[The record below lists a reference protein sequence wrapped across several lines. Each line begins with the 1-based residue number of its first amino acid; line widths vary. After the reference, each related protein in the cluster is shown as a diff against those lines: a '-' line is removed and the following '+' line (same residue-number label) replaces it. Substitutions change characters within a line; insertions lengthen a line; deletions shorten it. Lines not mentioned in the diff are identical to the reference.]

1 MFPWKIGML
10 SCFFPWPT
18 LGLDWVTVA
27 GHFKW
32 LVTNK
37 NVAKIA
43 PAVEGNAGAQ
53 FMAKDREHGF
63 GVIQKT
69 LDMLY
74 TLW

>member
-1 MFPWKIGML
+1 
-10 SCFFPWPT
+10 
-18 LGLDWVTVA
+18 
-27 GHFKW
+27 
-32 LVTNK
+32 
-37 NVAKIA
+37 VAKTA